1 MLAAIRGHGSYK
13 GQFKGMLDG
22 GRIWWVAPNYKQ
34 ITASQI
40 WENIKKVFRDAI
52 EYGYAKKSEVDREIV
67 LENGGSIAVRS
78 ADGSDSL
85 RGSGLDGAILD
96 EGAFIS
102 REIWTDCIRPALM
115 DRQGWGI
122 LATTPNGPNWIK
134 EIADEIIAGDR
145 PDWGYWHQPS
155 WSNPLITQSE
165 LDDIYRELGPQKY
178 AQEIEANFTEPEGA
192 LWPSRYFDGL
202 WTTVWPDR
210 FEVSAIAIDPSIGK
224 ESRDSDYSAIV
235 FGGISGGVIYLD
247 ADIKRRPPGQLVEDA
262 ISLYRKYLPNSM
274 GIEANG
280 FQSVLKDLF
289 DLKCR
294 IQNIP
299 PVPVIEIFN
308 YAESKK
314 TRIQRL
320 DPYLDQRKFRF
331 MRHPEERDRIG
342 LDLLL
347 EQMQMF
353 PSKNYH
359 DDGPDA
365 LEMLI
370 RLFWRIREAMDA
382 GAGDSYSSV
391 GG

>member
-1 MLAAIRGHGSYK
+1 MMLAAVRGHGSSK
-13 GQFKGMLDG
+13 GQFKGVLDG
-22 GRIWWVAPNYKQ
+22 GRIWWIAPNYPQ
-34 ITASQI
+34 ITSSQI
-40 WENIKKVFRDAI
+40 WENLKKVFKGVY
-52 EYGYAKKSEVDREIV
+52 ENGFGKKSEVDREIT
-67 LENGGSIAVRS
+67 LANGGSIAVRS

-85 RGSGLDGAILD
+85 RGPGLDGVVMD
-96 EGAFIS
+96 ESAFIS
-102 REIWTDCIRPALM
+102 RDIWTDQIRPALM
-115 DRQGWGI
+115 DKQGWGI
-122 LATTPNGPNWIK
+122 LGTTPNGPNWIK
-134 EIADEIIAGDR
+134 EIADEILAGDR
-145 PDWGYWHQPS
+145 PDWEYWHQPS
-155 WSNPLITQSE
+155 WSNPLITQAE

-178 AQEIEANFTEPEGA
+178 AQEIEAQFKEPEGA
-192 LWPSRYFDGL
+192 LWPNRYFDDL
-202 WTTVWPDR
+202 WTTVWPDK
-210 FEVSAIAIDPSIGK
+210 FEASAIAIDPSIGK

-235 FGGISGGVIYLD
+235 FGGISGGLIYLD
-247 ADIKRRPPGQLVEDA
+247 ADIRRRPPGQLVEDA
-262 ISLYRKYLPNSM
+262 ISLYRKYLPNAM
-274 GIEANG
+274 GIESNG
-280 FQSVLKDLF
+280 FQSVLKDLL

-299 PVPVIEIFN
+299 PIPVVEIFN

-320 DPYLDQRKFRF
+320 DPYLDQRKFRL

-370 RLFWRIREAMDA
+370 RLFWRVRESMDA
-382 GAGDSYSSV
+382 GAGDSYSSL
-391 GG
+391 